1 VAHAEGPV
9 LVLERSADPIGFE
22 GEPLQL
28 AAEAARRLLVATNT
42 GESPARVQLRLNG
55 VSSVARLDWEGVTG
69 MAMLLGDGTL
79 EIDLPPVSGAIF
91 QLR

>member
-1 VAHAEGPV
+1 
-9 LVLERSADPIGFE
+9 
-22 GEPLQL
+22 
-28 AAEAARRLLVATNT
+28 
-42 GESPARVQLRLNG
+42 VQLRLDG

-69 MAMLLGDGTL
+69 TAMLLGDGTL